1 MEFFDFIKLLK
12 RKKGTFFS
20 LIFIFI
26 VLALGFSLLS
36 PLKYGAKSKLLVIQN
51 TTGADPYTVSRSNE
65 YLGNLFSQVTYSG
78 SFYNLVLDSP
88 YDIDKNYFSGDYNK
102 QIKTW
107 GKTVSTKT
115 LADTGIIE
123 VNIYH
128 PNPYQAQQI
137 ALAVN
142 DILINKNSN
151 YQGSGQS
158 IKVNII
164 DQPLLSNYPVKP
176 NLPQNLIIALM
187 AGLLFSMFYIYI
199 FPEVR
204 YNIQLW
210 SRRKQKNYKMIKQY
224 LEQEPAEFE
233 QNFSQ
238 NYQPELKHNYNQGY
252 KKGLVPNLDQNIE
265 HDSDNQNYY
274 RPNNQNT
281 QINQNIKDN
290 PVQERKPQFRA
301 QGNINNILK

>member
-1 MEFFDFIKLLK
+1 MEFFDFLKLLK
-12 RKKGTFFS
+12 RKKGTIFTLVFVVIILSLGLS
-20 LIFIFI
+20 LIN
-26 VLALGFSLLS
+26 
-36 PLKYGAKSKLLVIQN
+36 PLKYSAKSRLLVVQN
-51 TTGADPYTVSRSNE
+51 SNGVDPYTVSKSNE
-65 YLGNLFSQVTYSG
+65 YLGNLFSQIAYSG
-78 SFYNLVLDSP
+78 SFYNMVLESP

-107 GKTVSTKT
+107 GKTISTKT
-115 LADTGIIE
+115 LSDTGIIE

-164 DQPLLSNYPVKP
+164 DQPLVSNYPVKP
-176 NLPQNLIIALM
+176 NLPQNLVIALM
-187 AGLLFSMFYIYI
+187 ASLLFSLFYIYI
-199 FPEVR
+199 FPEER

-210 SRRKQKNYKMIKQY
+210 SSKKREKKIKINNHSIKIDYQSLGQEMIKQESLRKELDRQKQSY
-224 LEQEPAEFE
+224 
-233 QNFSQ
+233 SQ
-238 NYQPELKHNYNQGY
+238 
-252 KKGLVPNLDQNIE
+252 
-265 HDSDNQNYY
+265 
-274 RPNNQNT
+274 NNQN
-281 QINQNIKDN
+281 IRKDFEQDRN
-290 PVQERKPQFRA
+290 SGFRA